1 MQIVSKIPDEFYI
14 CDKPK
19 KEPTYDILLKNLIF
33 GGKKKYVIEVIT
45 NNCQDAW
52 FEFIRNKIKWNSKK
66 KILHY

>member
-33 GGKKKYVIEVIT
+33 GEKK
-45 NNCQDAW
+45 NMLL
-52 FEFIRNKIKWNSKK
+52 R
-66 KILHY
+66 